1 VGSGR
6 LLLLL
11 LLLSGWWPR
20 PGCCPLM
27 VAPRRNPTWKYRL
40 LKVVGALVQGPGRGR
55 GWRAGQRRARAGVG
69 PDWVHLSAGGGRQ
82 GPSRHAG
89 GGGGGPRPANPKT
102 PAGRGAPPP
111 PPRRASHPRS
121 RCGRGGSGR
130 ACGRPT
136 ARPSPCAGREAARGR
151 RVMRSGN
158 TARQQTAPVTA
169 AAPDCQ
175 AQTRATLP
183 PPPPPPPHLSVK
195 PMRPNTSRM
204 CAAPSAASGRRPSGG
219 QCSPLVASTRPGF
232 HGMVGPG
239 GGRARARRGGILRRP
254 LGATP
259 DAPLAGPM

>member
-89 GGGGGPRPANPKT
+89 VGGGGAVPLTLEAAAVAVAAAERVAARQRDHLPAPGGKRPA
-102 PAGRGAPPP
+102 GGA
-111 PPRRASHPRS
+111 
-121 RCGRGGSGR
+121 
-130 ACGRPT
+130 
-136 ARPSPCAGREAARGR
+136 
-151 RVMRSGN
+151 
-158 TARQQTAPVTA
+158 
-169 AAPDCQ
+169 
-175 AQTRATLP
+175 
-183 PPPPPPPHLSVK
+183 
-195 PMRPNTSRM
+195 
-204 CAAPSAASGRRPSGG
+204 
-219 QCSPLVASTRPGF
+219 
-232 HGMVGPG
+232 
-239 GGRARARRGGILRRP
+239 
-254 LGATP
+254 
-259 DAPLAGPM
+259 